1 MTPTDAPKSASA
13 LAVAELVERMRAA
26 HTIDGICDFDTVEK
40 DPSLRDDWVSVA
52 VAMDA
57 CTLIEQQSTS
67 IRELEDANAR
77 LRARLQE
84 LERDAARYRWLRSN
98 CQYAFEDRDEP
109 QLVHRN
115 GETASSQNSRWRED
129 LDAAIDAALAA
140 DAGEPL

>member
-1 MTPTDAPKSASA
+1 MSAY
-13 LAVAELVERMRAA
+13 AVAELVERLRSVPDQFRAVPTSRTMSTSGVIYTA
-26 HTIDGICDFDTVEK
+26 FMGQFTPH
-40 DPSLRDDWVSVA
+40 PVA
-52 VAMDA
+52 IEAA
-57 CTLIEQQSTS
+57 TLIEQQS
-67 IRELEDANAR
+67 
-77 LRARLQE
+77 ARLQE
-84 LERDAARYRWLRSN
+84 LEKDAARYRWLRSN